1 MCVQLS
7 EKMMLMNF
15 DYLPCSR
22 LKYENFLIHRENGGN
37 NSLGWAK
44 GEPVHVCVALDI
56 ASGNLITLP
65 CATELAFVC
74 QNTGFP
80 VYPVSGTLA
89 CPNSWLF
96 YYHSPMT
103 REKCIRPFSFHP
115 ETSFMDQSEACSN
128 IGGTVAVTADYTN
141 SYNYFSR
148 LNITGFRVTDGQPC
162 QPKYLEAVVGGST
175 AKINCSHIVFICE
188 HARRNFSPTVRILPE
203 FSNSLSSANDSLL
216 TCDVSFHG
224 QNATAQDNQLH
235 YIWLRNGIPTGN
247 RGSLLQLNDIQE
259 SIRWFSVPGQYL
271 CGIMVEGFEDVY
283 TSPHVMYSY
292 SVSVDRNPDQL
303 EPTRFE
309 NYSLADAADKK

>member
-22 LKYENFLIHRENGGN
+22 LKYENFLIHRENGDN

-44 GEPVHVCVALDI
+44 GEPVHDCVALDI

-89 CPNSWLF
+89 CPNNWLF

-128 IGGTVAVTADYTN
+128 IGGTVADTADYTN

-148 LNITGFRVTDGQPC
+148 LNITGKYCAGKKLIMK
-162 QPKYLEAVVGGST
+162 PKQVLNFDNFLERT
-175 AKINCSHIVFICE
+175 AI
-188 HARRNFSPTVRILPE
+188 
-203 FSNSLSSANDSLL
+203 
-216 TCDVSFHG
+216 
-224 QNATAQDNQLH
+224 
-235 YIWLRNGIPTGN
+235 
-247 RGSLLQLNDIQE
+247 
-259 SIRWFSVPGQYL
+259 
-271 CGIMVEGFEDVY
+271 
-283 TSPHVMYSY
+283 
-292 SVSVDRNPDQL
+292 
-303 EPTRFE
+303 
-309 NYSLADAADKK
+309 